1 MRDYDFVV
9 IGSGIAGLT
18 FALKAAKHGSVAVV
32 TKRKG
37 SDTNTARAQ
46 GGIACV
52 TSDEDS
58 FELHVRD
65 TLEAGA
71 GLCDEAV
78 VRTIVTEGPDRIR
91 ELMALGLQFDEREVS
106 GHRELDLGKEGG
118 HSKRRVLHV
127 RDVLEAGA
135 GLCDE
140 AVVRTI
146 VTEGPDRIRELMALG
161 LQFDEREVS
170 GHRELDL
177 GKEGGHSKRRVLHV
191 RDVTGKEVEET
202 LLRELDRQSRVELLE
217 NHMAVDLITAAKL
230 GFATEDRCL
239 GAYVLDETAGKVET
253 IRADRIVLATG
264 GCGKVYLYTTNPDIA
279 TGDGVAMAWRAG
291 VEIANME
298 FIQFHPTCLFHPQA
312 KSFLISEAVRGEG
325 GILRNDRG
333 EDFMKR
339 YDARGSLAP
348 RDIVARA
355 IDSEM
360 KRSGAKCAFLD
371 ITHRSPE
378 FLRERFPH
386 IYQTCLR
393 FGIDM
398 SKQPIPVVPAAHYQC
413 GGIKTDVNGAT
424 SLSGL
429 YTIGEVAC
437 TGLHGANRLASN
449 SLLEGL
455 VMAHRAAATAVHVE
469 STSKRKIPLPEWKS
483 GNVQDVDEMV
493 VIYHNWDEIRRLMW
507 DYVGIV
513 RTDKRLQ
520 RASARLR
527 NLQREIREF
536 YWNFKVSVD
545 LLELRN
551 LATVAALIVDSALSR
566 KESRGLHYTLDY
578 PQADDR
584 EFRQDTLVR
593 RN

>member
-1 MRDYDFVV
+1 MKEYDFVV
-9 IGSGIAGLT
+9 IGSGIAGLS
-18 FALKAAKHGSVAVV
+18 FALKAARHGSVAVI

-37 SDTNTARAQ
+37 ADTNTAWAQ

-52 TSDEDS
+52 TSDQDS

-78 VRTIVTEGPDRIR
+78 VRTIVTEGPERIR
-91 ELMALGLQFDEREVS
+91 ELAELGLQFDEREVG

-127 RDVLEAGA
+127 
-135 GLCDE
+135 
-140 AVVRTI
+140 
-146 VTEGPDRIRELMALG
+146 
-161 LQFDEREVS
+161 Q
-170 GHRELDL
+170 
-177 GKEGGHSKRRVLHV
+177 
-191 RDVTGKEVEET
+191 DVTGREIEET
-202 LLRELDRQSRVELLE
+202 LLRELGRQAHVQLLE
-217 NHMAVDLITAAKL
+217 NHMAVDLITAGKL

-239 GAYVLDETAGKVET
+239 GVYVLDEKTSQVET
-253 IRADRIVLATG
+253 IRAERIVLATG

-298 FIQFHPTCLFHPQA
+298 FIQFHPTCLFHAEA

-325 GILRNDRG
+325 GILRNNRG

-339 YDARGSLAP
+339 YDPRGSLAP

-355 IDSEM
+355 IDAEI
-360 KRSGAKCAFLD
+360 KRSGAKCVFLD
-371 ITHRSPE
+371 ITHKSPE
-378 FLRERFPH
+378 FIRERFPH

-393 FGIDM
+393 FGIDI
-398 SKQPIPVVPAAHYQC
+398 SKQAIPVVPAAHYQC

-424 SLSGL
+424 SLPGL
-429 YTIGEVAC
+429 YAVGEVAC
-437 TGLHGANRLASN
+437 TGMHGANRLASN

-455 VMAHRAAATAVHVE
+455 VVAHRTAIVSAHVR
-469 STSKRKIPLPEWKS
+469 STPKQKVALPEWQS
-483 GNVQDVDEMV
+483 GNVQDVDELV

-536 YWNFKVSVD
+536 YWNFKVSID

-551 LATVAALIVDSALSR
+551 LAALAALIVDSALSR

-578 PQADDR
+578 PQGDDR
-584 EFRQDTLVR
+584 QFKRDTVLSR
-593 RN
+593 G

>member
-1 MRDYDFVV
+1 MKEYDFVV
-9 IGSGIAGLT
+9 IGSGIAGLS
-18 FALKAAKHGSVAVV
+18 FALKAARHGSVDVI

-37 SDTNTARAQ
+37 ADTNTAWAQ

-58 FELHVRD
+58 FALHVRD

-71 GLCDEAV
+71 GLCDEAA
-78 VRTIVTEGPDRIR
+78 VRTIVTEGPERIR
-91 ELMALGLQFDEREVS
+91 ELVELGLHFDERGVS
-106 GHRELDLGKEGG
+106 GHREFDLGREGG

-127 RDVLEAGA
+127 
-135 GLCDE
+135 
-140 AVVRTI
+140 
-146 VTEGPDRIRELMALG
+146 
-161 LQFDEREVS
+161 Q
-170 GHRELDL
+170 
-177 GKEGGHSKRRVLHV
+177 
-191 RDVTGKEVEET
+191 DVTGKEIEET
-202 LLRELDRQSRVELLE
+202 LLRQLARQSQVDLLE
-217 NHMAVDLITAAKL
+217 NHMAVDLITAGKL
-230 GFATEDRCL
+230 GFAAEDRCL
-239 GAYVLDETAGKVET
+239 GAYVLDERSSEVET
-253 IRADRIVLATG
+253 IRSDRIVLATG

-291 VEIANME
+291 ALIANME
-298 FIQFHPTCLFHPQA
+298 FIQFHPTCLFHSQA

-325 GILRNDRG
+325 GILRNNRG

-339 YDARGSLAP
+339 YDPRGSLAP

-355 IDSEM
+355 IDEEI
-360 KRSGAKCAFLD
+360 KRSGAQCVFLD
-371 ITHRSPE
+371 ITQQSPE
-378 FLRERFPH
+378 FIKERFPH
-386 IYQTCLR
+386 IYETCLR

-424 SLSGL
+424 SLPGL
-429 YTIGEVAC
+429 YAIGEVAC

-455 VMAHRAAATAVHVE
+455 VVAHRACEAMTHDIAVL
-469 STSKRKIPLPEWKS
+469 RKARKVSLPEWES
-483 GNVQDVDEMV
+483 GDVQDVDELV

-513 RTDKRLQ
+513 RTEKRLQ
-520 RASARLR
+520 RAAARLR

-536 YWNFKVSVD
+536 YWNFKVTVD

-566 KESRGLHYTLDY
+566 KESRGLHFTLDY
-578 PQADDR
+578 PTVDDLNYKR
-584 EFRQDTLVR
+584 DTLLAR
-593 RN
+593 T

>member
-1 MRDYDFVV
+1 VKQYDFVV
-9 IGSGIAGLT
+9 IGSGIAGLS
-18 FALKAAKHGSVAVV
+18 FALQAAEHGSVAVV

-37 SDTNTARAQ
+37 ADSNTAWAQ

-52 TSDEDS
+52 TSNEDS

-71 GLCDEAV
+71 GLCDENV
-78 VRTIVTEGPDRIR
+78 VRTIVTEGPARIQ
-91 ELMALGLQFDEREVS
+91 ELVDLGLHFDEREVS
-106 GHRELDLGKEGG
+106 GHREFDLGREGG

-127 RDVLEAGA
+127 
-135 GLCDE
+135 
-140 AVVRTI
+140 
-146 VTEGPDRIRELMALG
+146 
-161 LQFDEREVS
+161 Q
-170 GHRELDL
+170 
-177 GKEGGHSKRRVLHV
+177 
-191 RDVTGKEVEET
+191 DVTGKEIENT
-202 LLRELDRQSRVELLE
+202 LLRALGGHSRVDLLE
-217 NHMAVDLITAAKL
+217 NHMAVDLITAGKL
-230 GFATEDRCL
+230 GFAMEDRCL
-239 GAYVLDETAGKVET
+239 GVYVLDEKRGRVET
-253 IRADRIVLATG
+253 LRSDRVVLATG

-291 VEIANME
+291 AVIANME
-298 FIQFHPTCLFHPQA
+298 FVQFHPTCLFHPKA

-325 GILRNDRG
+325 GVLRNKRG
-333 EDFMKR
+333 EDFMQR
-339 YDARGSLAP
+339 DPAAAGRGSLAP

-355 IDSEM
+355 IDAEM
-360 KRSGAKCAFLD
+360 KRSGAQCVFLD
-371 ITHRSPE
+371 ITQKPAE
-378 FLRERFPH
+378 FLRDRFPH
-386 IYQTCLR
+386 IHETCLR
-393 FGIDM
+393 LGIDM

-413 GGIKTDVNGAT
+413 GGVKTNVNGAA
-424 SLSGL
+424 SLPGL
-429 YTIGEVAC
+429 YAIGEVAC

-455 VMAHRAAATAVHVE
+455 VVAHRAAEFCMRE
-469 STSKRKIPLPEWKS
+469 SRSGSGLHGTRPISLPEWKS
-483 GNVQDVDEMV
+483 GEVQDVDELV

-578 PQADDR
+578 PETDDGHFKQETLLER
-584 EFRQDTLVR
+584 EL
-593 RN
+593 NWNG

>member
-1 MRDYDFVV
+1 MKEYDFVV
-9 IGSGIAGLT
+9 IGSGIAGLS
-18 FALKAAKHGSVAVV
+18 FALKAARHGSVAVI

-37 SDTNTARAQ
+37 SDTNTAWAQ

-71 GLCDEAV
+71 GLGDEAV
-78 VRTIVTEGPDRIR
+78 VRTIVTQGPEHIR
-91 ELMALGLQFDEREVS
+91 ELAELGLQFDEREIR
-106 GHRELDLGKEGG
+106 GHRKLDLGKEGG

-127 RDVLEAGA
+127 
-135 GLCDE
+135 
-140 AVVRTI
+140 
-146 VTEGPDRIRELMALG
+146 
-161 LQFDEREVS
+161 Q
-170 GHRELDL
+170 
-177 GKEGGHSKRRVLHV
+177 
-191 RDVTGKEVEET
+191 DVTGREIEET
-202 LLRELDRQSRVELLE
+202 LLREVRRQSHVHLME
-217 NHMAVDLITAAKL
+217 NHMAVDLLTAAKL

-239 GAYVLDETAGKVET
+239 GVYVLDENTGEVET
-253 IRADRIVLATG
+253 IRSDRIVLATG

-298 FIQFHPTCLFHPQA
+298 FIQFHPTCLFHAEA

-325 GILRNDRG
+325 GILRNNRG

-355 IDSEM
+355 IDAEI
-360 KRSGAKCAFLD
+360 KRSGEKCVFLD

-378 FLRERFPH
+378 FIRERFPH

-398 SKQPIPVVPAAHYQC
+398 SKQAIPVVPAAHYQC
-413 GGIKTDVNGAT
+413 GGIKTDINGAT

-429 YTIGEVAC
+429 YAVGEVAC
-437 TGLHGANRLASN
+437 TGMHGANRLASN

-455 VMAHRAAATAVHVE
+455 VVANRAEAAVVRARPAQ
-469 STSKRKIPLPEWKS
+469 KQKIALPEWES
-483 GNVQDVDEMV
+483 GNVQNVDELV

-507 DYVGIV
+507 DYVAIV

-551 LATVAALIVDSALSR
+551 LAAVAALIVDSALSR

-578 PQADDR
+578 PQTDDR
-584 EFRQDTLVR
+584 HFKHDTLLSR
-593 RN
+593 G